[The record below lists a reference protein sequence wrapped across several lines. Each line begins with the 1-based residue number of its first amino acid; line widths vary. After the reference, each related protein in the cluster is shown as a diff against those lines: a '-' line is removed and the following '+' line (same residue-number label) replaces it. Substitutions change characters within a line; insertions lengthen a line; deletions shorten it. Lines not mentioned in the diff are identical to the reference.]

1 MIAGRPLF
9 IVLRRY
15 CISFFFFFSQIE
27 GCGKPGSS
35 KSIDAVFKAA
45 FAQFVSL
52 CHIFII
58 LERFQTPHQ
67 QKDKDFLK
75 AQMVAGNF

>member
-1 MIAGRPLF
+1 MIAGRPLY

-15 CISFFFFFSQIE
+15 CFFFFLQIE
-27 GCGKPGSS
+27 GCGNLGSS
-35 KSIDAVFKAA
+35 KSIDAIFPAA

-58 LERFQTPHQ
+58 LEIFQIPHQ
-67 QKDKDFLK
+67 QKDEDFLK
-75 AQMVAGNF
+75 AQMMAGNL